1 MANEIN
7 GNGSKLTYKQKLHE
21 PILNP
26 IQITVLLV
34 IIVFEVVANILP
46 ILMGLDINPYW
57 VLATMIVGI
66 VSFAILT
73 MLRAAYPEQ
82 MPDTR
87 ITTAFQVFI
96 KQIIDALFENKEET
110 SDLKTLLER
119 IMVWSVREWD
129 IIYQKDLDE
138 AIKYAK
144 VKLIEQELEELETV
158 PESNGTTDTESY
170 HTT

>member
-1 MANEIN
+1 MANEA
-7 GNGSKLTYKQKLHE
+7 GNGGGNLSYKEKLHE

-57 VLATMIVGI
+57 VLATMVVGI
-66 VSFAILT
+66 ISFAVLT

-87 ITTAFQVFI
+87 ITTAFQIFI
-96 KQIIDALFENKEET
+96 KQIIDALFENKDES
-110 SDLKTLLER
+110 SDLQSLLER

-129 IIYQKDLDE
+129 IIYQKDLAE

-144 VKLIEQELEELETV
+144 VKLIKQELEELETI
-158 PESNGTTDTESY
+158 ET
-170 HTT
+170 